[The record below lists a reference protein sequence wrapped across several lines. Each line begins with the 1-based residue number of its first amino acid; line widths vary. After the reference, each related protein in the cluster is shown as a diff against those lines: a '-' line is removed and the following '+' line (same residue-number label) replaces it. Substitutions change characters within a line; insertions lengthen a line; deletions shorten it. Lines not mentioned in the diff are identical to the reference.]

1 MFGGFFFLFAA
12 PLLMV
17 QGGSVRQLYW
27 RIISKMNQFGAPCLL
42 TGNRLIICLYLAETE
57 KH

>member
-1 MFGGFFFLFAA
+1 MFGAFFFLFAA

-17 QGGSVRQLYW
+17 QGASVSQYW

-42 TGNRLIICLYLAETE
+42 TGNHVIICMYLAETE
-57 KH
+57 TR